1 MSEEQNNDRFLVG
14 LIIGS
19 SITTI
24 VSLLFHPQSGAK
36 TRQILAKTSEAIPD
50 LVKDFSTTLKIHG
63 QDFSVFSRQKWQ
75 NTVRRVKVAIDAG
88 IQAGK
93 MEAQAQ
99 QEREKT
105 VTVEEER
112 TQENTGTNK

>member
-14 LIIGS
+14 FIIGS

-24 VSLLFHPQSGAK
+24 ASLIFHPKSGAK

-63 QDFSVFSRQKWQ
+63 QDLSVFSRQKWQ
-75 NTVRRVKVAIDAG
+75 NTIRRVQVAIDAG
-88 IQAGK
+88 IQASK

-99 QEREKT
+99 QDRENT
-105 VTVEEER
+105 VTVEEENI
-112 TQENTGTNK
+112 QGNTGTDK